1 VGLKRPISRVPGVG
15 GAFQKNPPGR
25 RV

>member
-1 VGLKRPISRVPGVG
+1 LKRPISRVPGVG